1 VDERDTL
8 DQRIIDKS
16 LESGERDFEL
26 LWLQEDDL
34 NISHASTLTFY
45 HCAII
50 EGPTLFAG

>member
-1 VDERDTL
+1 VDEWDTL

-26 LWLQEDDL
+26 LWLQKEDDL
-34 NISHASTLTFY
+34 NISSTLTFC